1 MVPLRQTLLD
11 EAWSDSSISQVDGAT
26 DTPLKRP
33 GSSVEVEGEKLEAE
47 EASMMVWSRVRKRG
61 QVEKNVSA
69 VARGWEEFRSL
80 FPYLGHDWRRG
91 WSERQEVKQWLE
103 GGEEEERNLEFRE
116 VMKKARASAAKHEQV
131 EKWLRGGGGQE

>member
-11 EAWSDSSISQVDGAT
+11 EAWSDTSISQVDGAT

-69 VARGWEEFRSL
+69 VARGWEEYKERFPHRS
-80 FPYLGHDWRRG
+80 YIQIG
-91 WSERQEVKQWLE
+91 
-103 GGEEEERNLEFRE
+103 
-116 VMKKARASAAKHEQV
+116 AR
-131 EKWLRGGGGQE
+131 

>member
-69 VARGWEEFRSL
+69 VARGWEEFRSK
-80 FPYLGHDWRRG
+80 FPYLGHDWRRK
-91 WSERQEVKQWLE
+91 WSERHEVTKWLAG
-103 GGEEEERNLEFRE
+103 GGEESLVQMEEKKKMLKRKSSEWKE
-116 VMKKARASAAKHEQV
+116 VER
-131 EKWLRGGGGQE
+131 WLRGGGERE